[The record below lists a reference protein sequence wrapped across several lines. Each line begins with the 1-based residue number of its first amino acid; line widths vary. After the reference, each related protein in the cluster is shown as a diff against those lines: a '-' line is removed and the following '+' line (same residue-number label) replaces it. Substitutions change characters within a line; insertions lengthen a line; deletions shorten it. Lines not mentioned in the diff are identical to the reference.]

1 MISGRHTANRLF
13 SPHMAL
19 KYALRVQRTVLCTG
33 ILRPSLSSMVRS
45 DQSGFSNQLPLVSLG
60 ASKTHSEDY
69 LSLTTAWYL
78 VVTTTPIVSAEL
90 EGTLLMRL
98 LVDVVMVVEIRRL
111 FILKRMRVKR
121 VM

>member
-1 MISGRHTANRLF
+1 VYWDLVPVAELNGQIGPVWIFEPTATRVIRSVQDTFRRL
-13 SPHMAL
+13 SIAHD
-19 KYALRVQRTVLCTG
+19 C
-33 ILRPSLSSMVRS
+33 MVS
-45 DQSGFSNQLPLVSLG
+45 CGDND
-60 ASKTHSEDY
+60 A
-69 LSLTTAWYL
+69 
-78 VVTTTPIVSAEL
+78 IVSAEL